1 MNRTQRRTFQ
11 KLKGCNYLDYHRD
24 VQKAA
29 MERFDSS
36 LEISTKFV
44 LAAVILAL
52 DGMGWEKQ
60 SEQYWELL
68 QGFNKHYTHILEAE
82 EKLKIISQAEDIACA
97 SLEIKFKAEE

>member
-1 MNRTQRRTFQ
+1 MNRSQRRIF
-11 KLKGCNYLDYHRD
+11 LRSKGYNYLDHCRD

-52 DGMGWEKQ
+52 DEMGWDKQ
-60 SEQYWELL
+60 SEQYWNLL
-68 QGFNKHYTHILEAE
+68 QGFNKHYTRILEAE
-82 EKLKIISQAEDIACA
+82 EKLKIISQAEDIANA